1 MSSTSPARLT
11 RHALTAGAA
20 PLTVVAPRSIVAAP
34 RSIVAVPRSVVAASR
49 AVSAVAAPRSLHA
62 AVALLAAV
70 LVVLGWSAA
79 GAQAAAPI
87 SQLYAGPITA
97 GSTCSP
103 TGAGAVPKTQG
114 SARTDLCVAYAV
126 DNPSGPGGDDME
138 QLIVDTPRGFSGN
151 PDGSPQCTNAQFNYA
166 ANTADVSCPANSQMG
181 DVRANIRVATQLLG
195 TQTLTNVPG
204 RVFNLEHTGNEVAR
218 LGIILDPTLVVGQPK
233 VKILARVTFRPNP
246 DLGLRAIIDN
256 LPKTACTNEILVSGC
271 GRALATDTFALRFWG
286 SKTDHPSMPK
296 SYGLLGSDCST
307 DQTTTLTSRAYDG
320 APSTKASSYRLTDCD
335 TAPFAPSVEYSTSE
349 RRPDVTTETTVKVKF
364 GVFDDPR
371 VSAGPK
377 QTVVTLPTGIALS
390 GQIASGADGLPLC
403 KPEQFGVNAAPHNAC
418 PANTAVG
425 TVKFTSPV
433 LANPLTGNAYLGSQ
447 PAPGELPDIYI
458 EAQLGPADDAP
469 RVKLVGHLTVDDQNR
484 VVTTLD
490 GLPQQP
496 VSEFALTFRG
506 GDHSALTTPPTCG
519 TTKGALAAF
528 SYAAQAAA
536 VSSDANLTI
545 DADCEAAG
553 GFAPTLAFSGANPAA
568 GKTGAFSTTLTRAD
582 RSARITK
589 AVVNL
594 PAGELAVLKGVP
606 ECSTADAAAANCA
619 AATKIGTINAVAGV
633 GPAPYRTGG
642 EIFLTQRPD
651 GAVAGVSLQVP
662 IAFGE
667 VDLGVLVVP
676 ARIDIREGDL
686 GLRFIADVPER
697 FKGIPLN
704 IRELTVALDR
714 PDFALNPTNCG
725 PLSTTS
731 QLTSSAGTTAD
742 VTAGYAV
749 TGCEALPFQPTFEA
763 AVTGATGA
771 LGRPNIQVRIQNP
784 AGSGALRQT
793 IVTLPVGVGVD
804 LAQLPRACAQDAFAA
819 GTCPDT
825 AKIGKVSGALTIT
838 DEPLGGDIYLLKPPA
853 GKTLPG
859 LGLSF
864 TGRFAGR
871 VAGTTAVDSK
881 SGQLVTAFDAIPDL
895 PLTALQIDIAGGTG
909 GPVIATAKLCSA
921 AKVTFAAKFAA
932 HSGQSQTRTLDT
944 SCGQALNTSGARF
957 EGRLTGV
964 RKGKPTLR
972 LTGTAAAGKAITKVE
987 LTLPKGWSLASQK
1000 GKRPSKYASVSKLST
1015 KNSASIKRLSS
1026 KRLRITIPKGGSTS
1040 FRLLTRTGT
1049 LTIAKKSDRR
1059 TKAKLRFSA
1068 KVTAGG
1074 TTTTVPFSLT
1084 PR

>member
-1 MSSTSPARLT
+1 MSSTSPRSLRYAAVSSSARRAVLPASA
-11 RHALTAGAA
+11 RAALA
-20 PLTVVAPRSIVAAP
+20 VVATVF
-34 RSIVAVPRSVVAASR
+34 
-49 AVSAVAAPRSLHA
+49 
-62 AVALLAAV
+62 
-70 LVVLGWSAA
+70 VVLGWSATSA
-79 GAQAAAPI
+79 DAAAPI
-87 SQLYAGPITA
+87 SQMYAGPITA
-97 GSTCSP
+97 GSTCSAS
-103 TGAGAVPKTQG
+103 GAGAVPKTQG
-114 SARTDLCVAYAV
+114 SARTDLCIAYAV
-126 DNPSGPGGDDME
+126 NNPAGPAGDDME

-151 PDGSPQCTNAQFNYA
+151 PDGLPQCTNAQFNYA
-166 ANTADVSCPANSQMG
+166 AGTADVSCPANSQMG
-181 DVRANIRVATQLLG
+181 DVRANIRVNTALLG

-256 LPKTACTNEILVSGC
+256 LPKTACTNEIIVSGC

-286 SKTDHPSMPK
+286 SKTDHPSMPT
-296 SYGLLGSDCST
+296 SYGMLGSDCST

-320 APSTKASSYRLTDCD
+320 SGSTKNSSYRLTDCD

-364 GVFDDPR
+364 GLFTDPR

-377 QTVVTLPTGIALS
+377 QTVVTLPAGVALS

-403 KPEQFGVNAAPHNAC
+403 KPEQFGVNDAPHNGC
-418 PANTAVG
+418 PVNTAVG
-425 TVKFTSPV
+425 TVTFTSPV
-433 LANPLTGNAYLGSQ
+433 LANPLTGNAYLGTQ
-447 PAPGELPDIYI
+447 PAAGELPDVYI

-469 RVKLVGHLTVDDQNR
+469 RVKLIGHLTVDDQNR

-496 VSEFALTFRG
+496 VTEFALTFRG

-519 TTKGALAAF
+519 TTQGALAAF
-528 SYAAQAAA
+528 SYAAQ
-536 VSSDANLTI
+536 STPISTDANLTI
-545 DADCEAAG
+545 DQDCDAAG

-582 RSARITK
+582 RSARLTK

-594 PAGELAVLKGVP
+594 PPGELAVIKGVP
-606 ECSTADAAAANCA
+606 ECGSADAAAGTCP
-619 AATKIGTINAVAGV
+619 AATQIGTVSSLAGV
-633 GPAPYRTGG
+633 GPAPYRADGQV
-642 EIFLTQRPD
+642 FLTARPD
-651 GAVAGVSLQVP
+651 GAVAGVSLRVP

-667 VDLGVLVVP
+667 VNLGVLVVP
-676 ARIDIREGDL
+676 ARIDIRDGDL

-704 IRELTVALDR
+704 IRQLTVALDR

-731 QLTSSAGTTAD
+731 QLTSSAGATAD
-742 VTAGYAV
+742 VTAGYSV
-749 TGCEALPFQPTFEA
+749 TGCDALPFAPTFDA
-763 AVTGATGA
+763 AVTGQTGA
-771 LGRPNIQVRIQNP
+771 LGRPDIQVRIESP

-793 IVTLPVGVGVD
+793 IVTLPTGVGVD
-804 LAQLPRACAQDAFAA
+804 LAQLPRACPQDTFAA
-819 GTCPDT
+819 GACPDT

-838 DEPLGGDIYLLKPPA
+838 DDALGGDIYLLKPVA

-871 VAGTTAVDSK
+871 VTGTTAVDTK
-881 SGQLVTAFDAIPDL
+881 TGQLVTAFETVPDL
-895 PLTALQIDIAGGTG
+895 PLTALQIDINGGTG

-921 AKVTFAAKFAA
+921 AQVTFAAKFAA
-932 HSGQSQTRTLDT
+932 HSGQSLTRTVQT
-944 SCGQALNTSGARF
+944 SCGQALNTSGIRF
-957 EGRLTGV
+957 DGRLSGV
-964 RKGKPTLR
+964 RTGKPVLR
-972 LTGTAAAGKAITKVE
+972 LNGTARAGKSITKVE
-987 LTLPKGWSLASQK
+987 LTLPGGWSLASQK
-1000 GKRPSKYASVSKLST
+1000 GKRPSKYAKVSKLT
-1015 KNSASIKRLSS
+1015 VKKSATVKRLSS
-1026 KRLRITIPKGGSTS
+1026 KRVRITIPSGGSTT
-1040 FRLLTRTGT
+1040 FKLLTRTGT
-1049 LTIAKKSDRR
+1049 LRIAKSKDRK
-1059 TKAKLRFSA
+1059 TNAKVKFTA

-1074 TTTTVPFSLT
+1074 TTTTVPFTLT

>member
-1 MSSTSPARLT
+1 MPSTSPRSL
-11 RHALTAGAA
+11 RHAAAPPAAAPPATAPAAALRPTTAPGPVAALRSTTALRAALTA
-20 PLTVVAPRSIVAAP
+20 VAA
-34 RSIVAVPRSVVAASR
+34 
-49 AVSAVAAPRSLHA
+49 L
-62 AVALLAAV
+62 

-79 GAQAAAPI
+79 SAQAAAPI
-87 SQLYAGPITA
+87 SQMYAGPITA
-97 GSTCSP
+97 GSTCAA

-114 SARTDLCVAYAV
+114 SSRTDLCIAYAV
-126 DNPSGPGGDDME
+126 DNPAGPTGDDME

-151 PDGSPQCTNAQFNYA
+151 PDGLPQCTNAQFNYA
-166 ANTADVSCPANSQMG
+166 AGSADVSCPANSQMG
-181 DVRANIRVATQLLG
+181 DVRANIRVNTSLLG

-204 RVFNLEHTGNEVAR
+204 RVYNLEHTGNEVAR

-256 LPKTACTNEILVSGC
+256 LPKTACTNEIIVSGC
-271 GRALATDTFALRFWG
+271 GRALATDAFALRFWG
-286 SKTDHPSMPK
+286 SKTDHPSMPV
-296 SYGLLGSDCST
+296 SYGMLGSDCRA
-307 DQTTTLTSRAYDG
+307 DQATTLTSRAYDG
-320 APSTKASSYRLTDCD
+320 TPSTKTSSYRLTDCD

-349 RRPDVTTETTVKVKF
+349 RRPDVNTETTVKVKF
-364 GVFDDPR
+364 GLFNDPR

-377 QTVVTLPTGIALS
+377 QTVVTLPAGVALS

-433 LANPLTGNAYLGSQ
+433 LSSPLTGNAYLGTQ
-447 PAPGELPDIYI
+447 PEPGALPDVYI

-469 RVKLVGHLTVDDQNR
+469 RVKLIGHLTIDDQNR

-496 VSEFALTFRG
+496 VTEFALTFRG
-506 GDHSALTTPPTCG
+506 GDHSALVTPPTCG
-519 TTKGALAAF
+519 TTKGALAAS
-528 SYAAQAAA
+528 SYAAQSTP
-536 VSSDANLTI
+536 VST
-545 DADCEAAG
+545 DADLVIDQECDAAG
-553 GFAPTLAFSGANPAA
+553 AFAPTLAFAGANPTA
-568 GKTGAFSTTLTRAD
+568 GKTGAFTTTLTRPD
-582 RSARITK
+582 RSARLAR

-594 PAGELAVLKGVP
+594 PPGQLAVLTGVP
-606 ECSTADAAAANCA
+606 ECSTADATAGTCPAASQ
-619 AATKIGTINAVAGV
+619 IGSVSALAGV
-633 GPAPYRTGG
+633 GPAPYRADGQ
-642 EIFLTQRPD
+642 IFLTGRPD
-651 GAVAGVSLQVP
+651 GAVAGVSLRVP
-662 IAFGE
+662 IQFGE

-676 ARIDIREGDL
+676 ARIDIRDPDL

-697 FKGIPLN
+697 FKGIPLD
-704 IRELTVALDR
+704 IRALTVALDR

-731 QLTSSAGTTAD
+731 QLMSTTGATAD

-749 TGCEALPFQPTFEA
+749 TGCDTLAFAPSFDA
-763 AVTGATGA
+763 AVSGQTGNQ
-771 LGRPNIQVRIQNP
+771 GRPNIQVRIQNP

-804 LAQLPRACAQDAFAA
+804 LSQLPRACPQDTFAA
-819 GTCPDT
+819 GACPDT

-838 DEPLGGDIYLLKPPA
+838 DEPLGGDVYLLKPPA

-871 VAGTTAVDSK
+871 VTGTTAVDGK
-881 SGQLVTAFDAIPDL
+881 TGQLITAFETVPDL
-895 PLTALQIDIAGGTG
+895 PLTALQIDINGGTG
-909 GPVIATAKLCSA
+909 GPVIATSKLCAA

-932 HSGQSQTRTLDT
+932 HSGQALNRTFDT
-944 SCGQALNTSGARF
+944 TCGPALNTSGARF
-957 EGRLTGV
+957 DGRLTGV
-964 RKGKPTLR
+964 RNGKPVLR
-972 LTGTAAAGKAITKVE
+972 LTGTGAAGKPITKVE
-987 LTLPKGWSLASQK
+987 LTLPSGWTLARQT
-1000 GKRPSKYASVSKLST
+1000 GKRPSKYAQVSKLSG
-1015 KNSASIKRLSS
+1015 SGSGSIKRLSS
-1026 KRLRITIPKGGSTS
+1026 GKLRITLPKAGTTS

-1049 LTIAKKSDRR
+1049 ISIKSKTKRKTTAKVK
-1059 TKAKLRFSA
+1059 FSA

-1074 TTTTVPFSLT
+1074 TTTTVPFTLT

>member
-1 MSSTSPARLT
+1 MSPTSSARSLRPA
-11 RHALTAGAA
+11 HA
-20 PLTVVAPRSIVAAP
+20 
-34 RSIVAVPRSVVAASR
+34 AVPRALQFSLALVA
-49 AVSAVAAPRSLHA
+49 V
-62 AVALLAAV
+62 LLAAFA
-70 LVVLGWSAA
+70 SATTA
-79 GAQAAAPI
+79 RAAAPI
-87 SQLYAGPITA
+87 SQMYAGPITA

-114 SARTDLCVAYAV
+114 SSRTDLCIAYAV
-126 DNPSGPGGDDME
+126 SNPSGPGGDDME

-151 PDGSPQCTNAQFNYA
+151 PDGLPQCTNAQFNLA

-256 LPKTACTNEILVSGC
+256 LPKTACTNEIIVSGC

-307 DQTTTLTSRAYDG
+307 DQTTTLSSRAYDKST
-320 APSTKASSYRLTDCD
+320 STKASSYRLTDCES
-335 TAPFAPSVEYSTSE
+335 APFSPSVEYSTSE

-364 GVFDDPR
+364 GVTEDPR
-371 VSAGPK
+371 VAAGPK
-377 QTVVTLPTGIALS
+377 QTVVTLPAGVALS
-390 GQIASGADGLPLC
+390 GQIASGAEGLPLC

-418 PANTAVG
+418 PDNTAVG

-433 LANPLTGNAYLGSQ
+433 LANPLTGNAYLGTQ
-447 PAPGELPDIYI
+447 PAVGELPDIYI

-519 TTKGALAAF
+519 TTQGALSAF
-528 SYAAQAAA
+528 SYAAQQTP
-536 VSSDANLTI
+536 VSGNADLTI
-545 DADCEAAG
+545 DQDCDAVG
-553 GFAPTLAFSGANPAA
+553 GFAPTLAFTGANPAA
-568 GKTGAFSTTLTRAD
+568 GKTGAFTATIARPD
-582 RSARITK
+582 RNARLTK

-594 PAGELAVLKGVP
+594 PPGQLAVLKGVP
-606 ECSTADAAAANCA
+606 ECSQADAAAAACPA
-619 AATKIGTINAVAGV
+619 DTKIGTITAAAGV
-633 GPAPYRTGG
+633 GPAPYRTSGDV
-642 EIFLTQRPD
+642 FLTARPD
-651 GAVAGVSLQVP
+651 GAVAGVSLRVP
-662 IAFGE
+662 VRFGE
-667 VDLGVLVVP
+667 VDLGTLVVP
-676 ARIDIREGDL
+676 ARIDIRDGDL

-704 IRELTVALDR
+704 LRELSVALDR
-714 PDFALNPTNCG
+714 PDFALNPTSC
-725 PLSTTS
+725 S
-731 QLTSSAGTTAD
+731 QLTTSSPLTASSGAVAD
-742 VTAGYAV
+742 VSATYAV
-749 TGCEALPFQPTFEA
+749 TGCESLAFSPTFEA
-763 AVTGATGA
+763 SVSGQTSAQ
-771 LGRPNIQVRIQNP
+771 GRPDIKVRIQYP

-793 IVTLPVGVGVD
+793 VVTLPVGVGVD
-804 LAQLPRACAQDAFAA
+804 LSQLPRACPQDAFAA
-819 GTCPDT
+819 GACPAT
-825 AKIGKVSGALTIT
+825 SRIGKVSGTLSIT

-881 SGQLVTAFDAIPDL
+881 TGQLVTAFDTVPDL
-895 PLTALQIDIAGGTG
+895 PLTALQIDINGGTG
-909 GPVIATAKLCSA
+909 GPVIATAKLCSS

-932 HSGQSQTRTLDT
+932 HSGQSLNRTLDT
-944 SCGQALNTSGARF
+944 SCGQALSSTRPRF

-972 LTGTAAAGKAITKVE
+972 LTGTATAGKPITKVE
-987 LTLPKGWSLASQK
+987 LTLPSGWSLASQK
-1000 GKRPSKYASVSKLST
+1000 GKRPSKYAKVSKLT
-1015 KNSASIKRLSS
+1015 VKKSATIKRLSS
-1026 KRLRITIPKGGSTS
+1026 KRLRITIPSGGSTS
-1040 FRLLTRTGT
+1040 FRLLTRTN
-1049 LTIAKKSDRR
+1049 TIKIASKSKRR
-1059 TKAKLRFSA
+1059 TKAKVKFTA

-1074 TTTTVPFSLT
+1074 ATTTVPFSLT